1 VRVLLSRAER
11 GPALGVS
18 HAMRLRDGRMVA
30 DPMPEPA
37 PPGGHMPMPH

>member
-11 GPALGVS
+11 SPALGVS
-18 HAMRLRDGRMVA
+18 HALWLSDGRMVA

-37 PPGGHMPMPH
+37 PPGGHGGH